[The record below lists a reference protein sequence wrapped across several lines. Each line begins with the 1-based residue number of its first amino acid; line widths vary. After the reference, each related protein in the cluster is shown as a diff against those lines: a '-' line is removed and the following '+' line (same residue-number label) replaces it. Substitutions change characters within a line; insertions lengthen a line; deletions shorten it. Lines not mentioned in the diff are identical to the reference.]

1 MISEI
6 RPDYRGVAGL
16 EAAFRRIAATRMAG
30 LPILHPN
37 LAVEAVDFRRWHGKW
52 LGVLITPWAINL
64 VMLPDSD
71 PEFAALTVDRRQTW
85 HFPSGEYDFMGGD
98 EEECGAYQFCSLV
111 SPVPEEGV
119 ADQAA
124 ARALAAEVL
133 VHLFSDPAD
142 EVAMR
147 PATPPDQA
155 SRFSGNLSRR
165 GFLTALLPA
174 RG

>member
-1 MISEI
+1 M
-6 RPDYRGVAGL
+6 YRQYQLGVAGL

-30 LPILHPN
+30 LPINHPQ
-37 LAVEAVDFRRWHGKW
+37 LAVEGVGFRIWQRKW
-52 LGVLITPWAINL
+52 LGVLVTPWAVNL
-64 VMLPDSD
+64 VLLPGGD
-71 PEFAALTVDRRQTW
+71 PEFEVLTTDKRQTW
-85 HFPSGEYDFMGGD
+85 RFPSGEYDFMGGD

-133 VHLFSDPAD
+133 VRLFSDPAD

-147 PATPPDQA
+147 PATSPEQ
-155 SRFSGNLSRR
+155 SRLSGPLSRR
-165 GFLTALLPA
+165 GFITGLLPA
-174 RG
+174 RN